1 MTPTTAPTLARESF
15 RRHARP
21 LAVVINGVS
30 LSAEPKEFSTG
41 SLGWY
46 CGSKLTV
53 ILDGVPVWVQVG
65 LNLTAVGSK
74 ELPN

>member
-1 MTPTTAPTLARESF
+1 METTTASALTRESF
-15 RRHARP
+15 RQHARP
-21 LAVVINGVS
+21 LNVVVNGVP

-46 CGSKLTV
+46 CGGKLT
-53 ILDGVPVWVQVG
+53 ITLDGIPVRVQVG

-74 ELPN
+74 ELPR

>member
-1 MTPTTAPTLARESF
+1 MTPATAPALTRESF
-15 RRHARP
+15 RQHARP
-21 LAVVINGVS
+21 LALVINGLS

-46 CGSKLTV
+46 CGGKLTV
-53 ILDGVPVWVQVG
+53 TLDGVPVRVQVG

-74 ELPN
+74 ELPR